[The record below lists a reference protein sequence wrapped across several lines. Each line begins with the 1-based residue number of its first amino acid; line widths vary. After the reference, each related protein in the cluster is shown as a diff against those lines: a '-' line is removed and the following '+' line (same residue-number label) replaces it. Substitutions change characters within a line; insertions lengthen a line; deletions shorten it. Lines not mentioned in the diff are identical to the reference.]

1 MNTTSRPSNNPP
13 VYKPPANY
21 DAPIPDA
28 DAIRARLTDD
38 VPHTYPFNLAIDIL
52 GNEQDGLHT
61 IMPDLIRAVSE
72 LTPDQQRLVYLRY
85 ILGWNHID
93 IGERDGDRA
102 RATVTGTLRNLTDH
116 LSALTVPKLDIPESR
131 RTDIIRFIV

>member
-1 MNTTSRPSNNPP
+1 MSTRPSNNPP

-52 GNEQDGLHT
+52 GNEQEGLHT

-72 LTPDQQRLVYLRY
+72 LTPVQQRLIYLRY
-85 ILGWNHID
+85 VLGWNHVD
-93 IGERDGDRA
+93 IANRDDRY
-102 RATVTGTLRNLTDH
+102 RCNVTQDFSAITDQ

>member
-1 MNTTSRPSNNPP
+1 VSTRPSNNPP

-52 GNEQDGLHT
+52 GNEQEGLHT

-72 LTPDQQRLVYLRY
+72 LTPVQQRLIYLRY
-85 ILGWNHID
+85 VLGWNHVD
-93 IGERDGDRA
+93 IANRDDRY
-102 RATVTGTLRNLTDH
+102 RCNVTQDFSAITDQ

>member
-1 MNTTSRPSNNPP
+1 MSRPSNNPP
-13 VYKPPANY
+13 IYKPPANY

-52 GNEQDGLHT
+52 GDEQDGLHT

-72 LTPDQQRLVYLRY
+72 LTPDQQRLIYLRY

-93 IGERDGDRA
+93 IAKRDDRY
-102 RATVTGTLRNLTDH
+102 RCNVTQDFSAITDQ
-116 LSALTVPKLDIPESR
+116 LSSLTVPKLDIPESR
-131 RTDIIRFIV
+131 REDIIRFIV